1 MSKILVMGHKN
12 PDTDSICSAIAYAN
26 LKKELGFEVE
36 AVRLG
41 TISKE
46 TQFILD
52 YLKMDAPKLINS
64 VSKGDKIILVD
75 HNELAQSVDNRDE
88 ATILEIVDH
97 HKIDL
102 KTSDPINLRFE
113 TVGCSSTI
121 ISKIYEEKNVTI
133 SKEMA
138 TIMLSAIMS
147 DTLIFKSPTCTE
159 EDVLQGKKLAKIA
172 ELDYEV
178 YGKELLIA
186 GTSLDDKT
194 AYEIVNIDCK
204 PFEFGNQ
211 KAAVAQ
217 VNTVDIPAVLARKSE
232 LEVVMKDL
240 MTKDGLDF
248 VALMITDIMTNSTEL
263 YVVGDKTLTIKTFGM
278 AQGAETV
285 FLENVVSRKKQIVP
299 PYTEMGKS
307 L

>member
-12 PDTDSICSAIAYAN
+12 PDTDSICSTIAYAN

-52 YLKMDAPKLINS
+52 YLNMDAPRLIESVNS
-64 VSKGDKIILVD
+64 GDQIILVD
-75 HNELAQSVDNRDE
+75 HNEVGQSVDGRDN
-88 ATILEIVDH
+88 ATILEIIDH

-121 ISKIYEEKNVTI
+121 ISKIYEEKGVAIT
-133 SKEMA
+133 KEMA
-138 TIMLSAIMS
+138 TVMLSAIMS

-159 EDVLQGKKLAKIA
+159 EDVKQGKKLAEISG
-172 ELDYEV
+172 LDYEV
-178 YGKELLIA
+178 YGKDLLIA

-204 PFEFGNQ
+204 PFEFGTQ

-217 VNTVDIPAVLARKSE
+217 VKTVEISDVLARKEE
-232 LEVVMKDL
+232 LETVMKEL
-240 MTKDGLDF
+240 MAKDGLDF
-248 VALMITDIMTNSTEL
+248 VTLMITDIITNSTEL

-278 AQGAETV
+278 AEGAETV
-285 FLENVVSRKKQIVP
+285 FLPNVVSRKKQIVP
-299 PYTEMGKS
+299 PYTDMAK
-307 L
+307 

>member
-26 LKKELGFEVE
+26 LKKELGFAVE

-52 YLKMDAPKLINS
+52 YLNMDAPRLIESVNS
-64 VSKGDKIILVD
+64 GDQIILVD
-75 HNELAQSVDNRDE
+75 HNEAGQSVDGRDN
-88 ATILEIVDH
+88 ATILEIIDH

-121 ISKIYEEKNVTI
+121 ISKIYEEKGVAIT
-133 SKEMA
+133 KEMA
-138 TIMLSAIMS
+138 TVMLSAIMS

-159 EDVLQGKKLAKIA
+159 EDVKQGKKLAEISG
-172 ELDYEV
+172 LDYEV
-178 YGKELLIA
+178 YGKDLLIA

-204 PFEFGNQ
+204 PFEFGTQ

-217 VNTVDIPAVLARKSE
+217 VNTVEISAVLARKEE
-232 LEVVMKDL
+232 LETVMKEL
-240 MTKDGLDF
+240 MAKDGLDF
-248 VALMITDIMTNSTEL
+248 VTLMITDIITNSTEL

-278 AQGAETV
+278 SEGAETV
-285 FLENVVSRKKQIVP
+285 FLPNVVSRKKQIVP
-299 PYTEMGKS
+299 PYTDMAK
-307 L
+307 

>member
-52 YLKMDAPKLINS
+52 YLKLDAPRLINE
-64 VSKGDKIILVD
+64 VKEGDKIILVD
-75 HNELAQSVDNRDE
+75 HNEAGQSVDGRDK
-88 ATILEIVDH
+88 ATILEIIDH

-121 ISKIYEEKNVTI
+121 ISKMYGEKNVNI

-138 TIMLSAIMS
+138 TVMLSAIMS

-159 EDVLQGKKLAKIA
+159 EDVVQGKKLAEIA
-172 ELDYEV
+172 GLDYEV

-217 VNTVDIPAVLARKSE
+217 VNTVDISAVLARKAE
-232 LEVVMKDL
+232 LEEVMKEL
-240 MTKDGLDF
+240 MAKDSLDF
-248 VALMITDIMTNSTEL
+248 VALMITDIITNSTEL

-278 AQGAETV
+278 PEGAETV
-285 FLENVVSRKKQIVP
+285 FLPNVVSRKKQIVP
-299 PYTEMGKS
+299 PYTDMAK
-307 L
+307 

>member
-12 PDTDSICSAIAYAN
+12 PDTDSICSAISYAN

-52 YLKMDAPKLINS
+52 YLNMDAPRLIESVNS
-64 VSKGDKIILVD
+64 GDQIILVD
-75 HNELAQSVDNRDE
+75 HNEAGQSVDGRDN
-88 ATILEIVDH
+88 ATILEIIDH

-121 ISKIYEEKNVTI
+121 ISKIYEEKGVAIT
-133 SKEMA
+133 KEMA
-138 TIMLSAIMS
+138 TVMLSAIMS

-159 EDVLQGKKLAKIA
+159 EDVKQGKKLAEISG
-172 ELDYEV
+172 LDYEV
-178 YGKELLIA
+178 YGKDLLIA

-217 VNTVDIPAVLARKSE
+217 VNTVEISAVLARKDE
-232 LEVVMKDL
+232 LETVMKEL
-240 MTKDGLDF
+240 MAKDGLDF
-248 VALMITDIMTNSTEL
+248 VTLMITDIITNSTEL

-278 AQGAETV
+278 AEGAETV
-285 FLENVVSRKKQIVP
+285 FLPNVVSRKKQIVP
-299 PYTEMGKS
+299 PYTDMAK
-307 L
+307 

>member
-52 YLKMDAPKLINS
+52 YLNMDAPRLIESVNS
-64 VSKGDKIILVD
+64 GDQIILVD
-75 HNELAQSVDNRDE
+75 HNEAGQSVDGRDN
-88 ATILEIVDH
+88 ATILEIIDH

-121 ISKIYEEKNVTI
+121 ISKIYEEKGVAIT
-133 SKEMA
+133 KDMA
-138 TIMLSAIMS
+138 TVMLSAIMS

-159 EDVLQGKKLAKIA
+159 EDVKQGKKLAEISG
-172 ELDYEV
+172 LDYEV
-178 YGKELLIA
+178 YGKDLLIA

-204 PFEFGNQ
+204 PFEFGTQ

-217 VNTVDIPAVLARKSE
+217 VNTVEISAVLARKEE
-232 LEVVMKDL
+232 LETVMKEL
-240 MTKDGLDF
+240 MAKDGLDF
-248 VALMITDIMTNSTEL
+248 VTLMITDIITNSTEL

-278 AQGAETV
+278 SEGAETV
-285 FLENVVSRKKQIVP
+285 FLPNVVSRKKQIVP
-299 PYTEMGKS
+299 PYTDMAK
-307 L
+307 

>member
-52 YLKMDAPKLINS
+52 YLNMDAPRLIESVNS
-64 VSKGDKIILVD
+64 GDQIILVD
-75 HNELAQSVDNRDE
+75 HNEAGQSVDGRDN
-88 ATILEIVDH
+88 ATILEIIDH

-121 ISKIYEEKNVTI
+121 ISKIYEEKGVAIT
-133 SKEMA
+133 KEMA
-138 TIMLSAIMS
+138 TVMLSAIMS

-159 EDVLQGKKLAKIA
+159 EDVKQGKKLAEISG
-172 ELDYEV
+172 LDYEV
-178 YGKELLIA
+178 YGKDLLIA

-204 PFEFGNQ
+204 PFEFGTQ

-217 VNTVDIPAVLARKSE
+217 VNTVEISAVLARKE
-232 LEVVMKDL
+232 EPETVMKEL
-240 MTKDGLDF
+240 MAKDGLDF
-248 VALMITDIMTNSTEL
+248 VTLMITDIITNSTEL

-278 AQGAETV
+278 SEGAETV
-285 FLENVVSRKKQIVP
+285 FLPNVVSRKKQIVP
-299 PYTEMGKS
+299 PYTDMAK
-307 L
+307 

>member
-12 PDTDSICSAIAYAN
+12 PDTDSICSAISYAN

-52 YLKMDAPKLINS
+52 YLNMDAPRLIESVNS
-64 VSKGDKIILVD
+64 GDQIILVD
-75 HNELAQSVDNRDE
+75 HNEAGQSVDGRDN
-88 ATILEIVDH
+88 ATILEIIDH

-121 ISKIYEEKNVTI
+121 ISKIYEEKGVAIT
-133 SKEMA
+133 KDMA
-138 TIMLSAIMS
+138 TVMLSAIMS

-159 EDVLQGKKLAKIA
+159 EDVKQGKKLAEISG
-172 ELDYEV
+172 LDYEV
-178 YGKELLIA
+178 YGKDLLIA

-204 PFEFGNQ
+204 PFEFGTQ

-217 VNTVDIPAVLARKSE
+217 VNTVEISAVLARKEE
-232 LEVVMKDL
+232 LETVMKEL
-240 MTKDGLDF
+240 MAKDGLDF
-248 VALMITDIMTNSTEL
+248 VTLMITDIITNSTEL

-278 AQGAETV
+278 SEGAETV
-285 FLENVVSRKKQIVP
+285 FLPNVVSRKKQIVP
-299 PYTEMGKS
+299 PYTDMAK
-307 L
+307 

>member
-52 YLKMDAPKLINS
+52 YLNMDAPRLIESVNS
-64 VSKGDKIILVD
+64 GDQIILVD
-75 HNELAQSVDNRDE
+75 HNEAGQSVDGRDN
-88 ATILEIVDH
+88 ATILEIIDH

-121 ISKIYEEKNVTI
+121 ISKIYEEKGVAIT
-133 SKEMA
+133 KEMA
-138 TIMLSAIMS
+138 TVMLSAIMS

-159 EDVLQGKKLAKIA
+159 EDVKQGKKLAEISG
-172 ELDYEV
+172 LDYEV
-178 YGKELLIA
+178 YGKDLLIA

-217 VNTVDIPAVLARKSE
+217 VNTVEISAVLARKEE
-232 LEVVMKDL
+232 LETVMKEL
-240 MTKDGLDF
+240 MAKDGLDF
-248 VALMITDIMTNSTEL
+248 VTLMITDIITNSTEL

-278 AQGAETV
+278 AEGAETV
-285 FLENVVSRKKQIVP
+285 FLPNVVSRKKQIVP
-299 PYTEMGKS
+299 PYTDMAK
-307 L
+307 

>member
-52 YLKMDAPKLINS
+52 YLNMDAPRLIESVNS
-64 VSKGDKIILVD
+64 GDQIILVD
-75 HNELAQSVDNRDE
+75 HNEAGQSVDGRDN
-88 ATILEIVDH
+88 ATILEIIDH

-121 ISKIYEEKNVTI
+121 ISKIYEEKGVAIT
-133 SKEMA
+133 KEMA
-138 TIMLSAIMS
+138 TVMLSAIMS

-159 EDVLQGKKLAKIA
+159 EDVKQGKKLAEISG
-172 ELDYEV
+172 LDYEV
-178 YGKELLIA
+178 YGKDLLIA

-204 PFEFGNQ
+204 PFEFGTQ

-217 VNTVDIPAVLARKSE
+217 VNTVEISAVLARKEE
-232 LEVVMKDL
+232 LETVMKEL
-240 MTKDGLDF
+240 MAKDGLDF
-248 VALMITDIMTNSTEL
+248 VTLMITDIITNSTEL

-278 AQGAETV
+278 SEGAETL
-285 FLENVVSRKKQIVP
+285 FLPNVVSRKKQIVP
-299 PYTEMGKS
+299 PYTDMAK
-307 L
+307 

>member
-12 PDTDSICSAIAYAN
+12 PDTDSICSAISYAN

-52 YLKMDAPKLINS
+52 YLNMDAPRLIESVNS
-64 VSKGDKIILVD
+64 GDQIILVD
-75 HNELAQSVDNRDE
+75 HNEAGQSVDGRDN
-88 ATILEIVDH
+88 ATILEIIDH

-121 ISKIYEEKNVTI
+121 ISKIYEEKGVAIT
-133 SKEMA
+133 KEMA
-138 TIMLSAIMS
+138 TVMLSAIMS

-159 EDVLQGKKLAKIA
+159 EDVKQGKKLAEISG
-172 ELDYEV
+172 LDYEV
-178 YGKELLIA
+178 YGKYLLIA

-204 PFEFGNQ
+204 PFEFGAQ

-217 VNTVDIPAVLARKSE
+217 VNTVEISAVLARKEE
-232 LEVVMKDL
+232 LETVMKEL
-240 MTKDGLDF
+240 MAKDGLDF
-248 VALMITDIMTNSTEL
+248 VTLMITDIITNST
-263 YVVGDKTLTIKTFGM
+263 
-278 AQGAETV
+278 
-285 FLENVVSRKKQIVP
+285 
-299 PYTEMGKS
+299 
-307 L
+307 

>member
-52 YLKMDAPKLINS
+52 YLNMDAPRLIESVNS
-64 VSKGDKIILVD
+64 GDQIILVD
-75 HNELAQSVDNRDE
+75 HNEAGQSVDGRDN
-88 ATILEIVDH
+88 ATILEIIDH

-121 ISKIYEEKNVTI
+121 ISKIYEEKGIAIT
-133 SKEMA
+133 KEMA
-138 TIMLSAIMS
+138 TVMLSAIMS
-147 DTLIFKSPTCTE
+147 DTLIFKSPTCTD
-159 EDVLQGKKLAKIA
+159 EDVKQGKKLAEIA
-172 ELDYEV
+172 GLDYEV
-178 YGKELLIA
+178 YGKDLLIA

-204 PFEFGNQ
+204 PFEFGTQ

-217 VNTVDIPAVLARKSE
+217 VNTVDISAVLARKEE
-232 LEVVMKDL
+232 LETVMKEL
-240 MTKDGLDF
+240 MAKDGLDF
-248 VALMITDIMTNSTEL
+248 VALMITDIITNSTEL

-278 AQGAETV
+278 AEGAETV
-285 FLENVVSRKKQIVP
+285 FLPNVVSRKKQIVP
-299 PYTEMGKS
+299 PYTDMTK
-307 L
+307 

>member
-52 YLKMDAPKLINS
+52 YLNMDAPRLIESVNS
-64 VSKGDKIILVD
+64 GDQIILVD
-75 HNELAQSVDNRDE
+75 HNEAGQSVDGRDN
-88 ATILEIVDH
+88 ATILEIIDH

-121 ISKIYEEKNVTI
+121 ISKIYEEKGVAIT
-133 SKEMA
+133 KEMA
-138 TIMLSAIMS
+138 TVMLSAIMS

-159 EDVLQGKKLAKIA
+159 EDVKQGKKLAEISG
-172 ELDYEV
+172 LDYEV
-178 YGKELLIA
+178 YGKDLLIA

-217 VNTVDIPAVLARKSE
+217 VNTVEISAVLARKEE
-232 LEVVMKDL
+232 LETVMKEL
-240 MTKDGLDF
+240 MAKDGLDF
-248 VALMITDIMTNSTEL
+248 VTLMITDIITNSTEL

-278 AQGAETV
+278 SEGAETV
-285 FLENVVSRKKQIVP
+285 FLPNVVSRKKQIVP
-299 PYTEMGKS
+299 PYTDMAK
-307 L
+307 

>member
-52 YLKMDAPKLINS
+52 YLNMNAPRLIESVNS
-64 VSKGDKIILVD
+64 GDQIILVD
-75 HNELAQSVDNRDE
+75 HNEAGQSVDGRDN
-88 ATILEIVDH
+88 ATILEIIDH

-121 ISKIYEEKNVTI
+121 ISKIYEEKGVAIT
-133 SKEMA
+133 KEMA
-138 TIMLSAIMS
+138 TVMLSAIMS

-159 EDVLQGKKLAKIA
+159 EDVKQGKKLAEISG
-172 ELDYEV
+172 LDYEV
-178 YGKELLIA
+178 YGKDLLIA

-204 PFEFGNQ
+204 PFEFGTQ

-217 VNTVDIPAVLARKSE
+217 VNTVEISAVLARKEE
-232 LEVVMKDL
+232 LETVMKEL
-240 MTKDGLDF
+240 MAKDGLDF
-248 VALMITDIMTNSTEL
+248 VTLMITDIITNSTEL

-278 AQGAETV
+278 SEGAETV
-285 FLENVVSRKKQIVP
+285 FLPNVVSRKKQIVP
-299 PYTEMGKS
+299 PYTDMAK
-307 L
+307 

>member
-52 YLKMDAPKLINS
+52 YLNMDAPRLIESVNS
-64 VSKGDKIILVD
+64 GDQIILVD
-75 HNELAQSVDNRDE
+75 HNEAGQSVDGRDN
-88 ATILEIVDH
+88 ATILEIIDH

-121 ISKIYEEKNVTI
+121 ISKIYEEKGVAIT
-133 SKEMA
+133 KEMA
-138 TIMLSAIMS
+138 TVMLSAIMS

-159 EDVLQGKKLAKIA
+159 EDVKQGKKLAEISG
-172 ELDYEV
+172 LDYEV
-178 YGKELLIA
+178 YGKDLLIA

-204 PFEFGNQ
+204 PFEFGTQ

-217 VNTVDIPAVLARKSE
+217 VNTVEISAVLARKEE
-232 LEVVMKDL
+232 LETVMKEL
-240 MTKDGLDF
+240 MAKDGLDF
-248 VALMITDIMTNSTEL
+248 VTLMITDIITNSTEL

-278 AQGAETV
+278 SEGAETV
-285 FLENVVSRKKQIVP
+285 FLPNVVSRKKQIVP
-299 PYTEMGKS
+299 PYTGMAK
-307 L
+307 

>member
-52 YLKMDAPKLINS
+52 YLKLDAPRLINE
-64 VSKGDKIILVD
+64 VKEGDKIILVD
-75 HNELAQSVDNRDE
+75 HNEAGQSVDGRDK
-88 ATILEIVDH
+88 ATILEIIDH

-121 ISKIYEEKNVTI
+121 ISKMYGEKNVNI

-138 TIMLSAIMS
+138 TVMLSAIMS

-159 EDVLQGKKLAKIA
+159 EDVVQGKKLAEIA
-172 ELDYEV
+172 GLDYEV

-217 VNTVDIPAVLARKSE
+217 VNTVDISAVLARKAE
-232 LEVVMKDL
+232 LEEVMKEL
-240 MTKDGLDF
+240 MAKDSLDF
-248 VALMITDIMTNSTEL
+248 VALMITDIITNSTEL

-278 AQGAETV
+278 SEGAETV
-285 FLENVVSRKKQIVP
+285 FLPNVVSRKKQIVP
-299 PYTEMGKS
+299 PYTDMAK
-307 L
+307 

>member
-52 YLKMDAPKLINS
+52 YLNMNAPRLIESVNS
-64 VSKGDKIILVD
+64 GDQIILVD
-75 HNELAQSVDNRDE
+75 HNEAGQSVDGRDN
-88 ATILEIVDH
+88 ATILEIIDH

-121 ISKIYEEKNVTI
+121 ISKIYEEKGVAIT
-133 SKEMA
+133 KEMA
-138 TIMLSAIMS
+138 TVMLSAIMS

-159 EDVLQGKKLAKIA
+159 EDVKQGKKLAEISG
-172 ELDYEV
+172 LDYEV
-178 YGKELLIA
+178 YGKDLLIA

-204 PFEFGNQ
+204 PFEFGTQ

-217 VNTVDIPAVLARKSE
+217 VNTVEISAVLARKDE
-232 LEVVMKDL
+232 LETVMKEL
-240 MTKDGLDF
+240 MAKDGLDF
-248 VALMITDIMTNSTEL
+248 VTLMITDIITNSTEL

-278 AQGAETV
+278 SEGAETV
-285 FLENVVSRKKQIVP
+285 FLPNVVSRKKQIVP
-299 PYTEMGKS
+299 PYTDMAK
-307 L
+307 

>member
-12 PDTDSICSAIAYAN
+12 PDTDSICSAISYAN

-52 YLKMDAPKLINS
+52 YLNMDAPRLIESVNS
-64 VSKGDKIILVD
+64 GDQIILVD
-75 HNELAQSVDNRDE
+75 HNEAGQSVDGRDN
-88 ATILEIVDH
+88 ATILEIIDH

-121 ISKIYEEKNVTI
+121 ISKIYEEKGVAIT
-133 SKEMA
+133 KEMA
-138 TIMLSAIMS
+138 TVMLSAIMS

-159 EDVLQGKKLAKIA
+159 EDVKQGKKLAEISG
-172 ELDYEV
+172 LDYEV
-178 YGKELLIA
+178 YGKDLLIA

-204 PFEFGNQ
+204 PFEFGTQ

-217 VNTVDIPAVLARKSE
+217 VNTVEISAVLARKEE
-232 LEVVMKDL
+232 LETVMKEL
-240 MTKDGLDF
+240 MAKDGLDF
-248 VALMITDIMTNSTEL
+248 VTLMITDIITNSTEL

-278 AQGAETV
+278 SEGAETV
-285 FLENVVSRKKQIVP
+285 FLPNVVSRKKQIVP
-299 PYTEMGKS
+299 PYTDMAK
-307 L
+307 

>member
-12 PDTDSICSAIAYAN
+12 PDTDSICSTIAYAN

-52 YLKMDAPKLINS
+52 YLNMDAPRLIES
-64 VSKGDKIILVD
+64 VKSGDQIILVD
-75 HNELAQSVDNRDE
+75 HNEAGQSVDGRDN
-88 ATILEIVDH
+88 ATILEIIDH

-121 ISKIYEEKNVTI
+121 ISKIYEEKGVAIT
-133 SKEMA
+133 KEMA
-138 TIMLSAIMS
+138 TVMLSAIMS

-159 EDVLQGKKLAKIA
+159 EDVKQGKKLAEISG
-172 ELDYEV
+172 LDYEV
-178 YGKELLIA
+178 YGKDLLIA

-217 VNTVDIPAVLARKSE
+217 VNTVEISAVLARKDE
-232 LEVVMKDL
+232 LETVMKEL
-240 MTKDGLDF
+240 MAKDGLDF
-248 VALMITDIMTNSTEL
+248 VTLMITDIITNSTEL

-278 AQGAETV
+278 AEGAETV
-285 FLENVVSRKKQIVP
+285 FLPNVVSRKKQIVP
-299 PYTEMGKS
+299 PYTDMAK
-307 L
+307 

>member
-52 YLKMDAPKLINS
+52 YLSMDAPRLIESVNS
-64 VSKGDKIILVD
+64 GDQIILVD
-75 HNELAQSVDNRDE
+75 HNEAGQSVDGRDN
-88 ATILEIVDH
+88 ATILEIIDH

-121 ISKIYEEKNVTI
+121 ISKIYEEKGVAIT
-133 SKEMA
+133 KEMA
-138 TIMLSAIMS
+138 TVMLSAIMS

-159 EDVLQGKKLAKIA
+159 EDVKQGKKLAEIA
-172 ELDYEV
+172 GLDYEV
-178 YGKELLIA
+178 YGKDLLIA

-204 PFEFGNQ
+204 PFEFGTQ

-217 VNTVDIPAVLARKSE
+217 VNTVEISAVLARKEE
-232 LEVVMKDL
+232 LETVMKEL
-240 MTKDGLDF
+240 MAKDGLDF
-248 VALMITDIMTNSTEL
+248 VTLMITDIITNSTEL

-278 AQGAETV
+278 SEGAETV
-285 FLENVVSRKKQIVP
+285 FLPNVVSRKKQIVP
-299 PYTEMGKS
+299 PYTDMAK
-307 L
+307 

>member
-52 YLKMDAPKLINS
+52 YLSIEAPRLIDKVNE
-64 VSKGDKIILVD
+64 GDKLILVD
-75 HNELAQSVDNRDE
+75 HNEEGQSVNNRDA

-121 ISKIYEEKNVTI
+121 ISKIYEEKGVKI

-159 EDVLQGKKLAKIA
+159 EDVVQGKKLAEIA
-172 ELDYEV
+172 ELDYEK
-178 YGKELLIA
+178 YGKDLLIA

-194 AYEIVNIDCK
+194 AYEIVNIDSK
-204 PFEFGNQ
+204 PFEFGSQ
-211 KAAVAQ
+211 KALVAQ
-217 VNTVDIPAVLARKSE
+217 VNTVDISAVLARKDE
-232 LEVVMKDL
+232 LEKVMREL
-240 MTKDGLDF
+240 MEKEGYDF
-248 VALMITDIMTNSTEL
+248 VSLMITDIIVNSTEL

-278 AQGAETV
+278 QEGAETV
-285 FLENVVSRKKQIVP
+285 FLPNVVSRKKQIVP
-299 PYTEMGKS
+299 QYTDMAK
-307 L
+307 

>member
-52 YLKMDAPKLINS
+52 YLNMDAPRLIESVNS
-64 VSKGDKIILVD
+64 GDQIILVD
-75 HNELAQSVDNRDE
+75 HNEAGQSVDGRDN
-88 ATILEIVDH
+88 ATILEIIDH

-121 ISKIYEEKNVTI
+121 ISKIYEEKGIAIT
-133 SKEMA
+133 KEMA
-138 TIMLSAIMS
+138 TVMLSAIMS
-147 DTLIFKSPTCTE
+147 DTLIFKSPTCTD
-159 EDVLQGKKLAKIA
+159 EDVKQGKKLAEIA
-172 ELDYEV
+172 GLDYEV
-178 YGKELLIA
+178 YGKDLLIA

-204 PFEFGNQ
+204 PFEFGTQ

-217 VNTVDIPAVLARKSE
+217 VNTVDISAVLARKEE
-232 LEVVMKDL
+232 LETVMKEL
-240 MTKDGLDF
+240 MAKDGLDF
-248 VALMITDIMTNSTEL
+248 VALMITDIITNSTEL

-278 AQGAETV
+278 AEGAETV
-285 FLENVVSRKKQIVP
+285 FLPNVVSRKKQIVP
-299 PYTEMGKS
+299 PYTDMAK
-307 L
+307 

>member
-1 MSKILVMGHKN
+1 MSEILIFGHKN
-12 PDTDSICSAIAYAN
+12 PDTDSICSAISYAN

-52 YLKMDAPKLINS
+52 YLNMDAPRLIESVNS
-64 VSKGDKIILVD
+64 GDQIILVD
-75 HNELAQSVDNRDE
+75 HNEAGQSVDGRDN
-88 ATILEIVDH
+88 ATILEIIDH

-121 ISKIYEEKNVTI
+121 ISKIYEEKGVAIT
-133 SKEMA
+133 KEMA
-138 TIMLSAIMS
+138 TVMLSAIMS

-159 EDVLQGKKLAKIA
+159 EDVKQGKKLAEISG
-172 ELDYEV
+172 LDYEV
-178 YGKELLIA
+178 YGKDLLIA

-204 PFEFGNQ
+204 PFEFGTQ

-217 VNTVDIPAVLARKSE
+217 VNTVEISAVLARKEE
-232 LEVVMKDL
+232 LETVMKEL
-240 MTKDGLDF
+240 MAKDGLDF
-248 VALMITDIMTNSTEL
+248 VTLMITDIITNSTEL

-278 AQGAETV
+278 SEGAETV
-285 FLENVVSRKKQIVP
+285 FLPNVVSRKKQIVP
-299 PYTEMGKS
+299 PYTDMAK
-307 L
+307 

>member
-12 PDTDSICSAIAYAN
+12 PDTDSICSTIAYAN

-52 YLKMDAPKLINS
+52 YLNMDAPRLIESVNS
-64 VSKGDKIILVD
+64 GDQIILVD
-75 HNELAQSVDNRDE
+75 HNEAGQSVDGRDN
-88 ATILEIVDH
+88 ATILEIIDH

-121 ISKIYEEKNVTI
+121 ISKIYEEKGVAIT
-133 SKEMA
+133 KEMA
-138 TIMLSAIMS
+138 TVMLSAIMS

-159 EDVLQGKKLAKIA
+159 EDVKQGKKLAEISG
-172 ELDYEV
+172 LDYEV
-178 YGKELLIA
+178 YGKDLLIA

-217 VNTVDIPAVLARKSE
+217 VNTVEISAVLARKDE
-232 LEVVMKDL
+232 LETVMKEL
-240 MTKDGLDF
+240 MAKDGLDF
-248 VALMITDIMTNSTEL
+248 VTLMITDIITNSTEL

-278 AQGAETV
+278 AEGAETV
-285 FLENVVSRKKQIVP
+285 FLPNVVSRKKQIVP
-299 PYTEMGKS
+299 PYTDMAK
-307 L
+307 

>member
-12 PDTDSICSAIAYAN
+12 PDTDSICSAISYAN

-52 YLKMDAPKLINS
+52 YLNMDAPRLIESVNS
-64 VSKGDKIILVD
+64 GDQIILVD
-75 HNELAQSVDNRDE
+75 HNEAGQSVDGRDN
-88 ATILEIVDH
+88 ATILEIIDH

-121 ISKIYEEKNVTI
+121 ISKIYEEKGVAIT
-133 SKEMA
+133 KEMA
-138 TIMLSAIMS
+138 TVMLSAIMS

-159 EDVLQGKKLAKIA
+159 EDVKQGKKLAEISG
-172 ELDYEV
+172 LDYEV
-178 YGKELLIA
+178 YGKDLLIA

-204 PFEFGNQ
+204 PFEFGTQ

-217 VNTVDIPAVLARKSE
+217 VNTVEISAVLARKEE
-232 LEVVMKDL
+232 LETVMKEL
-240 MTKDGLDF
+240 MAKDGLDF
-248 VALMITDIMTNSTEL
+248 VTLMITDIITNSTEL

-278 AQGAETV
+278 SEVAETV
-285 FLENVVSRKKQIVP
+285 FLPNVVSRKKQIVP
-299 PYTEMGKS
+299 PYTDMAK
-307 L
+307 

>member
-12 PDTDSICSAIAYAN
+12 PDTDSICSTIAYAN

-52 YLKMDAPKLINS
+52 YLNMDAPRLIESVNS
-64 VSKGDKIILVD
+64 GDQIILVD
-75 HNELAQSVDNRDE
+75 HNEAGQSVDGRDN
-88 ATILEIVDH
+88 ATILEIIDH

-121 ISKIYEEKNVTI
+121 ISKIYEEKGVAIT
-133 SKEMA
+133 KEMA
-138 TIMLSAIMS
+138 TVMLSAIMS

-159 EDVLQGKKLAKIA
+159 EDVKQGKKLAEISG
-172 ELDYEV
+172 LDYEV
-178 YGKELLIA
+178 YGKDLLIA

-204 PFEFGNQ
+204 PFEFGTQ

-217 VNTVDIPAVLARKSE
+217 VNTVEISAVLARKEE
-232 LEVVMKDL
+232 LETVMKEL
-240 MTKDGLDF
+240 MAKDGLDF
-248 VALMITDIMTNSTEL
+248 VTLMITDIITNSTEL

-278 AQGAETV
+278 SEGAETV
-285 FLENVVSRKKQIVP
+285 FLPNVVSRKKQIVP
-299 PYTEMGKS
+299 PYTDMAK
-307 L
+307 

>member
-12 PDTDSICSAIAYAN
+12 PDTDSICSAISYAN

-52 YLKMDAPKLINS
+52 YLNMNAPRLIESVNS
-64 VSKGDKIILVD
+64 GDQIILVD
-75 HNELAQSVDNRDE
+75 HNEAGQSVDGRDN
-88 ATILEIVDH
+88 ATILEIIDH

-121 ISKIYEEKNVTI
+121 ISKIYEEKGVAIT
-133 SKEMA
+133 KEMA
-138 TIMLSAIMS
+138 TVMLSAIMS

-159 EDVLQGKKLAKIA
+159 EDVKQGKKLAEIA
-172 ELDYEV
+172 GLDYEV
-178 YGKELLIA
+178 YGKDLLIA

-204 PFEFGNQ
+204 PFEFGTQ

-217 VNTVDIPAVLARKSE
+217 VNTVEISAVLARKEE
-232 LEVVMKDL
+232 LETVMKEL
-240 MTKDGLDF
+240 MAKDGLDF
-248 VALMITDIMTNSTEL
+248 VTLMITDIITNSTEL

-278 AQGAETV
+278 SEGAETV
-285 FLENVVSRKKQIVP
+285 FLPNVVSRKKQIVP
-299 PYTEMGKS
+299 PYTDMAK
-307 L
+307 

>member
-12 PDTDSICSAIAYAN
+12 PDTDSICSAISYAN

-52 YLKMDAPKLINS
+52 YLNMDAPRLIESVNS
-64 VSKGDKIILVD
+64 GDQIILVD
-75 HNELAQSVDNRDE
+75 HNEAGQSVDGRDN
-88 ATILEIVDH
+88 ATILEIIDH

-121 ISKIYEEKNVTI
+121 ISKIYEEKGVAIT
-133 SKEMA
+133 KEMA
-138 TIMLSAIMS
+138 TVMLSAIMS

-159 EDVLQGKKLAKIA
+159 EDVKQGKKLAEIA
-172 ELDYEV
+172 GLDYEV
-178 YGKELLIA
+178 YGKDLLIA

-204 PFEFGNQ
+204 PFEFGTQ

-217 VNTVDIPAVLARKSE
+217 VNTVEISAVLARKEE
-232 LEVVMKDL
+232 LETVMKEL
-240 MTKDGLDF
+240 MAKDGLDF
-248 VALMITDIMTNSTEL
+248 VTLMITDIITNSTEL

-278 AQGAETV
+278 AEGAETV
-285 FLENVVSRKKQIVP
+285 FLPNVVSRKKQIVP
-299 PYTEMGKS
+299 PYTDMAK
-307 L
+307 

>member
-12 PDTDSICSAIAYAN
+12 PDTDSICSAISYAN

-52 YLKMDAPKLINS
+52 YLNMDAPRLIESVNS
-64 VSKGDKIILVD
+64 GDQIILVD
-75 HNELAQSVDNRDE
+75 HNEAGQSVDGRDN
-88 ATILEIVDH
+88 ATILEIIDH

-121 ISKIYEEKNVTI
+121 ISKIYEEKGVAIT
-133 SKEMA
+133 KEMA
-138 TIMLSAIMS
+138 TVMLSAIMS

-159 EDVLQGKKLAKIA
+159 EDVKQGKKLAEISG
-172 ELDYEV
+172 LDYEV
-178 YGKELLIA
+178 YGKDLLIA

-204 PFEFGNQ
+204 PFEFGTQ

-217 VNTVDIPAVLARKSE
+217 VNTVEISAVLARKEE
-232 LEVVMKDL
+232 LETVMKEL
-240 MTKDGLDF
+240 MAKDGLDF
-248 VALMITDIMTNSTEL
+248 VTLMITDIITNSTEL

-278 AQGAETV
+278 AEGAETV
-285 FLENVVSRKKQIVP
+285 FLPNVVSRKKQIVP
-299 PYTEMGKS
+299 PYTDMAK
-307 L
+307 

>member
-12 PDTDSICSAIAYAN
+12 PDTDSICSAISYAN

-52 YLKMDAPKLINS
+52 YLNMDAPRLIESVNS
-64 VSKGDKIILVD
+64 GDQIILVD
-75 HNELAQSVDNRDE
+75 HNEAGQSVDGRDN
-88 ATILEIVDH
+88 ATILEIIDH

-121 ISKIYEEKNVTI
+121 ISKIYEEKGVAIT
-133 SKEMA
+133 KEMA
-138 TIMLSAIMS
+138 TVMLSAIMS

-159 EDVLQGKKLAKIA
+159 EDVKQGKKLAEISG
-172 ELDYEV
+172 LDYEV
-178 YGKELLIA
+178 YGKDLLIA

-217 VNTVDIPAVLARKSE
+217 VNTVEISAVLARKDE
-232 LEVVMKDL
+232 LETVMKEL

-248 VALMITDIMTNSTEL
+248 VTLMITDIITNSTEL

-278 AQGAETV
+278 TEGAETV
-285 FLENVVSRKKQIVP
+285 FLPNVVSRKKQIVP
-299 PYTEMGKS
+299 PYTDMAK
-307 L
+307 

>member
-52 YLKMDAPKLINS
+52 YLNMDAPRLIESVNS
-64 VSKGDKIILVD
+64 GDQIILVD
-75 HNELAQSVDNRDE
+75 HNEAGQSVDGRDN
-88 ATILEIVDH
+88 ATILEIIDH

-121 ISKIYEEKNVTI
+121 ISKIYEEKGVAIT
-133 SKEMA
+133 KEMA
-138 TIMLSAIMS
+138 TVMLSAIMS

-159 EDVLQGKKLAKIA
+159 EDVKQGKKLAEISG
-172 ELDYEV
+172 LDYEV
-178 YGKELLIA
+178 YGKDLLIA

-204 PFEFGNQ
+204 PFEFGTQ

-217 VNTVDIPAVLARKSE
+217 VNTVEISAVLARKEE
-232 LEVVMKDL
+232 LETVMKEL
-240 MTKDGLDF
+240 MAKDGLDF
-248 VALMITDIMTNSTEL
+248 VTLMITDIITNSTEL

-278 AQGAETV
+278 SEGAETV
-285 FLENVVSRKKQIVP
+285 FLPNVVSRKKQIVP
-299 PYTEMGKS
+299 PYTDMAK
-307 L
+307 

>member
-12 PDTDSICSAIAYAN
+12 PDTDSICSAISYAN

-52 YLKMDAPKLINS
+52 YLNMDAPRLIESVNS
-64 VSKGDKIILVD
+64 GDQIILVD
-75 HNELAQSVDNRDE
+75 HNGAGQSVDGRDN
-88 ATILEIVDH
+88 ATILEIIDH

-121 ISKIYEEKNVTI
+121 ISKIYEEKGVAIT
-133 SKEMA
+133 KEMA
-138 TIMLSAIMS
+138 TVMLSAIMS

-159 EDVLQGKKLAKIA
+159 EDVKQGKKLAEISG
-172 ELDYEV
+172 LDYEV
-178 YGKELLIA
+178 YGKDLLIA

-217 VNTVDIPAVLARKSE
+217 VNTVEISAVLARKEE
-232 LEVVMKDL
+232 LETVMKEL
-240 MTKDGLDF
+240 MAKDGLDF
-248 VALMITDIMTNSTEL
+248 VTLMITDIITNSTEL

-278 AQGAETV
+278 AEGAETV
-285 FLENVVSRKKQIVP
+285 FLPNVVSRKKQIVP
-299 PYTEMGKS
+299 PYTDMAK
-307 L
+307 

>member
-52 YLKMDAPKLINS
+52 YLNMNAPRLIESVNS
-64 VSKGDKIILVD
+64 GDQIILVD
-75 HNELAQSVDNRDE
+75 HNEAGQSVDGRDN
-88 ATILEIVDH
+88 ATILEIIDH

-102 KTSDPINLRFE
+102 KTSNPINLRFE

-121 ISKIYEEKNVTI
+121 ISKIYEEKGVAIT
-133 SKEMA
+133 KEMA
-138 TIMLSAIMS
+138 TVMLSAIMS

-159 EDVLQGKKLAKIA
+159 EDVKQGKKLAEISG
-172 ELDYEV
+172 LDYEV
-178 YGKELLIA
+178 YGKDLLIA

-217 VNTVDIPAVLARKSE
+217 VNTVEISAVLARKDE
-232 LEVVMKDL
+232 LETVMKEL
-240 MTKDGLDF
+240 MAKDGLDF
-248 VALMITDIMTNSTEL
+248 VTLMITDIITNSTEL

-278 AQGAETV
+278 SEGAETV
-285 FLENVVSRKKQIVP
+285 FLPNVVSRKKQIVP
-299 PYTEMGKS
+299 PYTDMAK
-307 L
+307 

>member
-26 LKKELGFEVE
+26 LKKELGFEAE

-46 TQFILD
+46 TEFILD
-52 YLKMDAPKLINS
+52 YVKLEAPRLIDS
-64 VSKGDKIILVD
+64 VNKGDKIILVD
-75 HNELAQSVDNRDE
+75 HNEAGQSVDNRDA
-88 ATILEIVDH
+88 ATILEIIDH

-121 ISKIYEEKNVTI
+121 ISKIYEEKGVAI
-133 SKEMA
+133 SKQMA
-138 TIMLSAIMS
+138 TVMLSAIMS

-159 EDVLQGKKLAKIA
+159 EDVVQGKKLAAIA
-172 ELDYEV
+172 QVDYEV
-178 YGKELLIA
+178 YGKDLLIA

-217 VNTVDIPAVLARKSE
+217 VNTVEIPAVLARKAE

-240 MTKDGLDF
+240 IAKDSLDF
-248 VALMITDIMTNSTEL
+248 VTLMITDIITNSTEL

-278 AQGAETV
+278 AEGAETV
-285 FLENVVSRKKQIVP
+285 FLPNVVSRKKQIVP
-299 PYTEMGKS
+299 PYTDMAK
-307 L
+307 

>member
-1 MSKILVMGHKN
+1 MGHKN

-52 YLKMDAPKLINS
+52 YLKLDAPRLINE
-64 VSKGDKIILVD
+64 VKEGDKIILVD
-75 HNELAQSVDNRDE
+75 HNEAGQSVDGRDK
-88 ATILEIVDH
+88 ATILEIIDH

-121 ISKIYEEKNVTI
+121 ISKMYGEKNVNI

-138 TIMLSAIMS
+138 TVMLSAIMS

-159 EDVLQGKKLAKIA
+159 EDVVQGKKLAEIA
-172 ELDYEV
+172 GLDYEV

-217 VNTVDIPAVLARKSE
+217 VNTVDISAVLARKAE
-232 LEVVMKDL
+232 LEEVMKEL
-240 MTKDGLDF
+240 MAKDSLDF
-248 VALMITDIMTNSTEL
+248 VALMITDIITNSTEL

-278 AQGAETV
+278 PEGAETV
-285 FLENVVSRKKQIVP
+285 FLPNVVSRKKQIVP
-299 PYTEMGKS
+299 PYTDMAK
-307 L
+307 

>member
-52 YLKMDAPKLINS
+52 YLKLDAPRLINE
-64 VSKGDKIILVD
+64 VKEGDKIILVD
-75 HNELAQSVDNRDE
+75 HNEAGQSVDGRDK
-88 ATILEIVDH
+88 ATILEIIDH

-121 ISKIYEEKNVTI
+121 ISKMYGEKNVNI

-138 TIMLSAIMS
+138 TVMLSAIMS

-159 EDVLQGKKLAKIA
+159 EDVVQGKKLAEIA
-172 ELDYEV
+172 GLDYEV

-217 VNTVDIPAVLARKSE
+217 VNTVDIFAVLARKAE
-232 LEVVMKDL
+232 LEEVMKEL
-240 MTKDGLDF
+240 MAKDSLDF
-248 VALMITDIMTNSTEL
+248 VALMITDIITNSTEL

-278 AQGAETV
+278 SEGAETV
-285 FLENVVSRKKQIVP
+285 FLPNVVSRKKQIVP
-299 PYTEMGKS
+299 PYTDMAK
-307 L
+307 

>member
-12 PDTDSICSAIAYAN
+12 PDTDSICSAISYAN

-52 YLKMDAPKLINS
+52 YLNMDAPRLIESVNS
-64 VSKGDKIILVD
+64 GDQIILVD
-75 HNELAQSVDNRDE
+75 HNEAGQSVDGRAN
-88 ATILEIVDH
+88 ATILEIIDH

-121 ISKIYEEKNVTI
+121 ISKIYEEKGVAIT
-133 SKEMA
+133 KEMA
-138 TIMLSAIMS
+138 TVMLSAIMS

-159 EDVLQGKKLAKIA
+159 EDVKQGKKLAEISG
-172 ELDYEV
+172 LDYEV
-178 YGKELLIA
+178 YGKDLLIA

-204 PFEFGNQ
+204 PFEFGTQ

-217 VNTVDIPAVLARKSE
+217 VNTVEISAVLARKEE
-232 LEVVMKDL
+232 LETVMKEL
-240 MTKDGLDF
+240 MAKDGLDF
-248 VALMITDIMTNSTEL
+248 VTLMITDIITNSTEL

-278 AQGAETV
+278 AEGAETV
-285 FLENVVSRKKQIVP
+285 FLPNVVSRKKQIVP
-299 PYTEMGKS
+299 PYTDMAK
-307 L
+307 

>member
-12 PDTDSICSAIAYAN
+12 PDTDSICSAISYAN

-52 YLKMDAPKLINS
+52 YLNMDAPRLIESVNS
-64 VSKGDKIILVD
+64 GDQIILVD
-75 HNELAQSVDNRDE
+75 HNEAGQSVDGRDN
-88 ATILEIVDH
+88 ATILEIIDH

-121 ISKIYEEKNVTI
+121 ISKIYEEKGVAIT
-133 SKEMA
+133 KKMA
-138 TIMLSAIMS
+138 TVMLSAIMS

-159 EDVLQGKKLAKIA
+159 EDVKQGKKLAEISG
-172 ELDYEV
+172 LDYEV
-178 YGKELLIA
+178 YGKDLLIA

-204 PFEFGNQ
+204 PFEFGTQ

-217 VNTVDIPAVLARKSE
+217 VNTVEISAVLARKEE
-232 LEVVMKDL
+232 LETVMKEL
-240 MTKDGLDF
+240 MAKDGLDF
-248 VALMITDIMTNSTEL
+248 VTLMITDIITNSTEL

-278 AQGAETV
+278 SEGAETV
-285 FLENVVSRKKQIVP
+285 FLPNVVSRKKQIVP
-299 PYTEMGKS
+299 PYTDMAK
-307 L
+307 